1 MPWFAREKDAPQPS
15 KFAIALDSSELVL
28 STLAD
33 AARLTPVPYLQE
45 AAGVALGIINMIQGV
60 KSNKSSFHRL
70 GNDACA
76 LVYIILCRE
85 DKAAVRVATVTPAY
99 LDHARDLAE
108 TLHEIYNYTK
118 RQASRNRLLRMLQ
131 YKSDAGTVQEYR
143 DRLKHS
149 LDLFSVKSSL
159 SIQDALVSIQEQLT
173 RMGDQAKE
181 LHRDEQQ
188 RHESVKTEAP
198 EREFERLARVA
209 EERENALKEKYAETE
224 KLERERAE
232 KERAGYALTEQ
243 ARAERARDERSRLER
258 VRLEA
263 ERSESARVRDEE
275 RMALHQK
282 NSVPATTPDS
292 NPFRQQNPFFQD
304 QHSSSSS
311 LQPNHPNLQPPL
323 SGAHSP
329 IPGSQST
336 SRGGNPTIPGLQF
349 TPGIQSSPGLY
360 SGIPGLHFANPGLDS
375 AHGSYMSVGGDQNR
389 YSNSVINTNS
399 GNTSSHTV
407 TDSNNDSSVRMYH
420 GSGSSFFPVP
430 LLLILCP

>member
-15 KFAIALDSSELVL
+15 RLAIALDSSELVL

-85 DKAAVRVATVTPAY
+85 DKAAVGVVTVTPAY

-159 SIQDALVSIQEQLT
+159 SIQDALASIQEQLT

-181 LHRDEQQ
+181 LRDEQQ
-188 RHESVKTEAP
+188 RHESVKTEAQK
-198 EREFERLARVA
+198 REFERLAKVA
-209 EERENALKEKYAETE
+209 EESENAKREKYAETE
-224 KLERERAE
+224 QLERERAE
-232 KERAGYALTEQ
+232 KERAEHALAEQ

-263 ERSESARVRDEE
+263 ERAETARVREEE
-275 RMALHQK
+275 RIALHQK
-282 NSVPATTPDS
+282 DAVPATTPAS

-311 LQPNHPNLQPPL
+311 LQSNHPDLRPAP

-329 IPGSQST
+329 ILESHFTSPGS
-336 SRGGNPTIPGLQF
+336 NPTIPGLQF
-349 TPGIQSSPGLY
+349 TPGIQSSPGLH
-360 SGIPGLHFANPGLDS
+360 SGIPGLQFANPGLSS
-375 AHGSYMSVGGDQNR
+375 AHGSYMSVGGDQHR

-399 GNTSSHTV
+399 GNTSNHTV
-407 TDSNNDSSVRMYH
+407 TNSNNDSSVKLHYGR
-420 GSGSSFFPVP
+420 GPGRRR
-430 LLLILCP
+430 